1 MRVIITGGTGLIG
14 RALSNGLAADG
25 HEVIILSRNTNKTA
39 GLDGRVR
46 LEKWD
51 GVTTTG
57 WGGLMDGAG
66 AVINLVGESIAGEGF
81 PPSRWTPERKERI
94 LQSRL
99 RAGTALVEAIRAA
112 KQKPAVLVQSS
123 AVGYYGTHG
132 DQDITEDHAAGI
144 TEDHAAGNDFL
155 ADVCKQWEASTAEVE
170 KMGVRRPVARTGI
183 VMTTK
188 GGVLPLMSLPVKL
201 FVGGPIG
208 SGKQQMPWIHLHDEV
223 AALRWLMDTPTA
235 TGAYN
240 LSAPNPLSNAALTK
254 AMAKALGRPAFFPTP
269 AFAFQLAFTPAFAFQ
284 LAFGELAVLLVEGQR
299 AVPSRLLKEGFT
311 FKYTDAEVAFRDL
324 FSSGS

>member
-39 GLDGRVR
+39 GLDGRVK

-57 WGGLMDGAG
+57 WGGLVDGAG

-81 PPSRWTPERKERI
+81 PPARWTPERKERI

-99 RAGTALVEAIRAA
+99 RAGTVLVEAIRAA

-132 DQDITEDHAAGI
+132 DQDITE
-144 TEDHAAGNDFL
+144 EHAAGNDFL
-155 ADVCKQWEASTAEVE
+155 AGVCKQWEASTAEVE
-170 KMGVRRPVARTGI
+170 KMGVRRPIARTGI
-183 VMTTK
+183 VMSTK

-235 TGAYN
+235 NGAYN
-240 LSAPNPLSNAALTK
+240 LAAPNPLNNADLTK
-254 AMAKALGRPAFFPTP
+254 AMAKVLGRPAFIP
-269 AFAFQLAFTPAFAFQ
+269 TPAFAFQ

-299 AVPSRLLKEGFT
+299 AVPSRLLKEGFA

-324 FSSGS
+324 FSNGA

>member
-132 DQDITEDHAAGI
+132 DQDITEDHAAG
-144 TEDHAAGNDFL
+144 NDFL

-208 SGKQQMPWIHLHDEV
+208 SGKQQMPWIHLHDEFTCMTK
-223 AALRWLMDTPTA
+223 WLPCA
-235 TGAYN
+235 G
-240 LSAPNPLSNAALTK
+240 
-254 AMAKALGRPAFFPTP
+254 
-269 AFAFQLAFTPAFAFQ
+269 
-284 LAFGELAVLLVEGQR
+284 
-299 AVPSRLLKEGFT
+299 
-311 FKYTDAEVAFRDL
+311 
-324 FSSGS
+324 

>member
-57 WGGLMDGAG
+57 WGSLMDGAG

-132 DQDITEDHAAGI
+132 DQDI

-269 AFAFQLAFTPAFAFQ
+269 AFAFQLAF
-284 LAFGELAVLLVEGQR
+284 GELAVLLVEGQR

>member
-132 DQDITEDHAAGI
+132 DQDITE
-144 TEDHAAGNDFL
+144 EHAAGNDFL
-155 ADVCKQWEASTAEVE
+155 AGVCKQWEASTAEVE

-254 AMAKALGRPAFFPTP
+254 AMAKALGRPAFVP
-269 AFAFQLAFTPAFAFQ
+269 TPAFAFQ

-311 FKYTDAEVAFRDL
+311 FKYTDAEVALREL
-324 FSSGS
+324 FSTGS

>member
-99 RAGTALVEAIRAA
+99 RAGTALVEAIRVA

-132 DQDITEDHAAGI
+132 DQDI

-269 AFAFQLAFTPAFAFQ
+269 AFAFQLAF
-284 LAFGELAVLLVEGQR
+284 GELAVLLVEGQR

>member
-25 HEVIILSRNTNKTA
+25 HEVIVLTRNINKSS
-39 GLDGRVR
+39 GLDGRVK

-51 GVTTTG
+51 SATTAG

-66 AVINLVGESIAGEGF
+66 AVVNLVGESIAGEGF
-81 PPSRWTPERKERI
+81 PPARWTPERKERI
-94 LQSRL
+94 LHSRL
-99 RAGTALVEAIRAA
+99 KAGAALVEAIRAA
-112 KQKPAVLVQSS
+112 GQKPAVLVQSS

-132 DQDITEDHAAGI
+132 DQPI

-155 ADVCKQWEASTAEVE
+155 AGICKQWETSTAEVE
-170 KMGVRRPVARTGI
+170 KMGVRRPIARTGL
-183 VMTTK
+183 VMSTK

-235 TGAYN
+235 TSAYN
-240 LSAPNPLSNAALTK
+240 LSAPNPLSNADLTK
-254 AMAKALGRPAFFPTP
+254 AMAKALGRPAFIPTP
-269 AFAFQLAFTPAFAFQ
+269 GFAFQV
-284 LAFGELAVLLVEGQR
+284 AFGELAMLLLEGQR
-299 AVPSRLLKEGFT
+299 AVPTRLLKEGFA
-311 FKYTDAEVAFRDL
+311 FKFTDAEAAFRDL
-324 FSSGS
+324 FSKGN

>member
-14 RALSNGLAADG
+14 RSLSNSLAADG
-25 HEVIILSRNTNKTA
+25 HEVIVLTRNTNKSN
-39 GLDGRVR
+39 GLDGKVR

-51 GVTTTG
+51 GLSTTG

-66 AVINLVGESIAGEGF
+66 AVVNLVGESIAGEGF

-99 RAGTALVEAIRAA
+99 KAGAALTEAIRTAN
-112 KQKPAVLVQSS
+112 QKPAVLVQSS

-132 DQDITEDHAAGI
+132 DQDIP
-144 TEDHAAGNDFL
+144 EDHAAGNDFL
-155 ADVCKQWEASTAEVE
+155 AGICKQWEASTAEVE
-170 KMGVRRPVARTGI
+170 KMGVRRPIARTGL
-183 VMTTK
+183 VMSTK

-240 LSAPNPLSNAALTK
+240 LSAPNPLSNADLTK

-269 AFAFQLAFTPAFAFQ
+269 GFAFQ
-284 LAFGELAVLLVEGQR
+284 LAFGELAVLLLEGQR
-299 AVPSRLLKEGFT
+299 AIPARLMKEGFT
-311 FKYTDAEVAFRDL
+311 FKLTDAEAAFRDL
-324 FSSGS
+324 FSKGH